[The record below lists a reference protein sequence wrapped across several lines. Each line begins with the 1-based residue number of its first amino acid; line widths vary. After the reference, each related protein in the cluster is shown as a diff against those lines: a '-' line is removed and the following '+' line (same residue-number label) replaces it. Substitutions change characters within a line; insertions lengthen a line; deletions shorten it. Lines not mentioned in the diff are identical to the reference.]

1 MGAAIY
7 TPRRAGGKLNVRAYT
22 RAPGGQTV
30 RDAVSFPQIEAIL
43 EILDDHDI
51 TREKIEI
58 PLGCK
63 DPGGLEPIARGKI
76 RVTVPESGDFDQWL
90 EGIAPKL
97 LEALG
102 WEG

>member
-1 MGAAIY
+1 M
-7 TPRRAGGKLNVRAYT
+7 
-22 RAPGGQTV
+22 

-63 DPGGLEPIARGKI
+63 DPGGVEPMARGKI
-76 RVTVPESGDFDQWL
+76 RVTVPCSGDFDAWL
-90 EGIAPKL
+90 EATAPEIL
-97 LEALG
+97 SALG
-102 WEG
+102 HPG